1 MTEEENSSG
10 LVLLVEDNH
19 GIAEMVAEYLESKGY
34 ALDFAGDGV
43 TGLHLA
49 VTNSY
54 DAIIL
59 DLMLPGMD
67 GLDLCRKLRQDGKKA
82 TPVLMLTARDTLEDK
97 IVGLDAGADDYLVK
111 PFEIRELEARLR
123 ALIRRERRQV
133 SAEVL
138 AVGDLTFDTS
148 TLRLTRAGQELSVS
162 PIALKLLT
170 ILMRESPRVVS
181 RRDIERE
188 VWGDILPDSD
198 TLRSH
203 LYNLRKVIDKPF
215 DRPLLHTIHSAGYRL
230 ADLQEESR
238 SAAASR

>member
-1 MTEEENSSG
+1 MTREEQNQG
-10 LVLLVEDNH
+10 MVLLIEDNH
-19 GIAEMVAEYLESKGY
+19 EIAEMVGDYLERRGY
-34 ALDFAGDGV
+34 TLDYAGDGL

-49 VTNSY
+49 VTNTYS
-54 DAIIL
+54 AIIL

-67 GLDLCRKLRQDGKKA
+67 GMTLCRKLRDEAKQA
-82 TPVLMLTARDTLEDK
+82 VPVLMLTARDTLEDK

-111 PFEIRELEARLR
+111 PFEIRELEARVR
-123 ALIRRERRQV
+123 ALIRRDRRQV
-133 SAEVL
+133 STEVL
-138 AVGDLTFDTS
+138 RVGDLSLDTA
-148 TLRLTRAGQELSVS
+148 TLEIFRGDRELTVS

-188 VWGDILPDSD
+188 VWGDVLPDSD

-215 DRPLLHTIHSAGYRL
+215 DRPLLHTIHSAGYRM
-230 ADLQEESR
+230 ADLESETP
-238 SAAASR
+238 SNIAV